1 MSYPMTSKLKQ
12 HAEKENEMFGKTKGP
27 DDNDR
32 VPAPVQQ
39 FQRLAVAQSSSPDA
53 ADTVSSIGADVTIVG
68 KLTGEGTVKVFGRI
82 EGELRAATVIIS
94 DGAQVEGDLVA
105 DDVTIGGRVK
115 GTIHA
120 DRVKLAS
127 TAVVQGDIFHRSLA
141 IEENARFEGSS
152 RREDSATEIPLR
164 GQAVRPA
171 PVVAAH
177 EANGKLNSD
186 KDGHAGTAA

>member
-1 MSYPMTSKLKQ
+1 MSYPMTSQLQQ
-12 HAEKENEMFGKTKGP
+12 HAEKESEMFGKTKGP
-27 DDNDR
+27 DDGDR

-39 FQRLAVAQSSSPDA
+39 FQRLAVAQSSAPDA
-53 ADTVSSIGADVTIVG
+53 ADTISSIGADVTVVG

-120 DRVKLAS
+120 DRVKLSS

-152 RREDSATEIPLR
+152 RREDNAAEIPLR
-164 GQAVRPA
+164 GARPA
-171 PVVAAH
+171 PAATAH
-177 EANGKLNSD
+177 EANGKLNVD
-186 KDGHAGTAA
+186 KDSHTSTAA

>member
-1 MSYPMTSKLKQ
+1 MTSQLQ
-12 HAEKENEMFGKTKGP
+12 QLAEKESEMFGKTKGP
-27 DDNDR
+27 DDGDR

-39 FQRLAVAQSSSPDA
+39 FQRLAVAQSSATDA
-53 ADTVSSIGADVTIVG
+53 ADNVSSIGADVTVVG

-152 RREDSATEIPLR
+152 RREDSAAEIPLR
-164 GQAVRPA
+164 GARPA
-171 PVVAAH
+171 TAAAAH
-177 EANGKLNSD
+177 EANGKLNGD
-186 KDGHAGTAA
+186 KDSHTGTAA